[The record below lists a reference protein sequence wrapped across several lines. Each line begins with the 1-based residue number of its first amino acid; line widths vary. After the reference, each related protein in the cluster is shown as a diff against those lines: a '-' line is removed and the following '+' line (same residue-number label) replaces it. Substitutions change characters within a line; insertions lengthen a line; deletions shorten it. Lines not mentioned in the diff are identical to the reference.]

1 MTLTK
6 RISELLLALNKG
18 IPEREACFQLGF
30 LAAVSGEPFYLFGRS
45 GSGKNLLAERLASAF
60 KNAKILKVGTRQQAF
75 PNNLSTFDV
84 IIFQNFNPTDEETKE
99 NVKIALSDR
108 GNAPLIITSDQR
120 PEVTL
125 NRADIA
131 DRVTLSIPL
140 PESLS
145 PAALCELLQNQSKL
159 EDFRVPMGIAISP
172 EEIKTWTAE
181 IKKVTLSADTLGII
195 GKMAELCDKEGIYVS
210 IRKWIALTNMV
221 KAVAFFNERT
231 ETKFTDALFLGT
243 AIWGKNSSNATI
255 GTNFNDIVKAQIMKE
270 IPDLLKDPYDAVAL
284 YKNVHR
290 LFHSSCNLYETKV
303 FNNEPCLSYR
313 VTIAGE
319 PTPLYVP
326 LRYMETDE
334 DFNPFNEFRKVETR
348 VRCNYH
354 GTSSCT
360 ISIDAAVKG
369 IGLRSSF
376 NTTTPSNK
384 FEDFA
389 TLPSYILKENDP
401 EIYQQKQVQ
410 LEECKVEA
418 KAQMERQTKNMLALK
433 ELFLAN
439 KQARED
445 LFCNKELF
453 DQIQN
458 EIRAI
463 FDSAIA
469 VASKLK
475 ETLEL
480 YPPAKEAN
488 KPAEA
493 AAKPEAA
500 KAEAPAAKADAAK

>member
-6 RISELLLALNKG
+6 RISELLTALSNG

-30 LAAVSGEPFYLFGRS
+30 LAAISGEPFYLFGRS
-45 GSGKNLLAERLASAF
+45 GSGKNLLADRLASAF
-60 KNAKILKVGTRQQAF
+60 KNAKILKMGRRQQAF
-75 PNNLSTFDV
+75 PSNLGTFDV
-84 IIFQNFNPTDEETKE
+84 IIFQNFNPLDEQTKE
-99 NVKIALSDR
+99 NVKSALTDR
-108 GNAPLIITSDQR
+108 ENAPLIITSDQR

-131 DRVTLSIPL
+131 DRVTLSIAL

-145 PAALCELLQNQSKL
+145 SAALCSLLQDQSKL
-159 EDFRVPMGIAISP
+159 EDFHIPMGIAISP
-172 EEIKTWTAE
+172 DEAKAWNTE
-181 IKKVTLSADTLGII
+181 IKKIVLSADTLSII
-195 GKMAELCDKEGIYVS
+195 GKMAELCDKEGVYVS
-210 IRKWIALTNMV
+210 IRKWISLTNMV
-221 KAVAFFNERT
+221 KAIAFFNGRT

-243 AIWGKNSSNATI
+243 AIWGKSSSNATI
-255 GTNFNDIVKAQIMKE
+255 SGNFNDIVKAQIMKD
-270 IPDLLKDPYDAVAL
+270 IPDLLKEPYDAVGL
-284 YKNVHR
+284 YKNVKR
-290 LFHSSCNLYETKV
+290 LLHSSCNLYETKV

-326 LRYMETDE
+326 LRYMESDE

-360 ISIDAAVKG
+360 ISIDAAVKS

-401 EIYQQKQVQ
+401 EVYQQKQAQ
-410 LEECKVEA
+410 LEEFKVEA
-418 KAQMERQTKNMLALK
+418 KVQLEKQTKNMLALK

-439 KQARED
+439 KQARDD
-445 LFCNKELF
+445 LFCNKNLF
-453 DQIQN
+453 DQIQE
-458 EIRAI
+458 EIRNI

-480 YPPAKEAN
+480 FPPAKQ
-488 KPAEA
+488 EA
-493 AAKPEAA
+493 ASKAGAA
-500 KAEAPAAKADAAK
+500 PKADASK

>member
-334 DFNPFNEFRKVETR
+334 DFNPFNELKQIETR

-360 ISIDAAVKG
+360 ISIDSSVKG
-369 IGLRSSF
+369 VGLRSSMQRN
-376 NTTTPSNK
+376 NTAPGK

-389 TLPSYILKENDP
+389 TMPSYILRENDP
-401 EIYQQKQVQ
+401 EVAARKKAE
-410 LEECKVEA
+410 LEEIKNETLI
-418 KAQMERQTKNMLALK
+418 QMERQTKLLYAIRDLYRT
-433 ELFLAN
+433 N
-439 KQARED
+439 KGFRED
-445 LFCNKELF
+445 LFC
-453 DQIQN
+453 DI
-458 EIRAI
+458 AI
-463 FDSAIA
+463 FDKIQNSLRKVFESLTS
-469 VASKLK
+469 VAGKIK
-475 ETLEL
+475 ETSEL
-480 YPPAKEAN
+480 FNEAK
-488 KPAEA
+488 
-493 AAKPEAA
+493 
-500 KAEAPAAKADAAK
+500 

>member
-6 RISELLLALNKG
+6 RISELLTALNTG
-18 IPEREACFQLGF
+18 IPERESCFQLGF
-30 LAAVSGEPFYLFGRS
+30 LAAVCGEPFYLFGRS
-45 GSGKNLLAERLASAF
+45 GSGKNLLAERLANAF
-60 KNAKILKVGTRQQAF
+60 KNAKILKVGRRQQAF
-75 PNNLSTFDV
+75 PNNLASFDV
-84 IIFQNFNPTDEETKE
+84 IIFQNFNPLDDETKD
-99 NVKIALSDR
+99 NIKIALSDR
-108 GNAPLIITSDQR
+108 ENAPLIITSDQR

-125 NRADIA
+125 SRADIV
-131 DRVTLSIPL
+131 DRVTLSISL

-145 PAALCELLQNQSKL
+145 SAALCDLLQNQSKL
-159 EDFRVPMGIAISP
+159 EDFHVPMGIAIAP
-172 EEIKTWTAE
+172 EEAKAWCSE
-181 IKKVTLSADTLGII
+181 IKKVTLSTDTLCII

-221 KAVAFFNERT
+221 KAIAFFNERT

-243 AIWGKNSSNATI
+243 SIWGKSSSNATI
-255 GTNFNDIVKAQIMKE
+255 SANFNEIVKAQIMKD
-270 IPDLLKDPYDAVAL
+270 IPDLLGEPYDALRL
-284 YKNVHR
+284 YKNVKR
-290 LFHSSCNLYETKV
+290 LLHSSCNLYETKI

-326 LRYMETDE
+326 LRYMESDE

-360 ISIDAAVKG
+360 ISIDSSVKG
-369 IGLRSSF
+369 IGLRSSIST
-376 NTTTPSNK
+376 NTLSNK

-401 EIYQQKQVQ
+401 EIHQQKLVQ
-410 LEECKVEA
+410 LEECKAEA
-418 KAQMERQTKNMLALK
+418 KTQLEKKTKDMLALK
-433 ELFLAN
+433 ELFMAN

-453 DQIQN
+453 DQIQG
-458 EIRAI
+458 EIRHI
-463 FDSAIA
+463 FDNAIA
-469 VASKLK
+469 VANKLK

-480 YPPAKEAN
+480 FDK
-488 KPAEA
+488 KG
-493 AAKPEAA
+493 
-500 KAEAPAAKADAAK
+500 